1 MTGLNIEKPNI
12 SVTDYCSDNLA
23 QYTVSSLES
32 LKKLEQGSIRWI
44 DIDSSCDKG
53 ICSQLEKLY
62 NIHPIV
68 LDNISEKKQRPKLED
83 YEDFLF
89 AIATM
94 IYKKEEMLVAEGI
107 TFLIGND
114 YVISIGDVDG
124 DVFDKVRKEINTPK
138 SHIRKS
144 GSDYLFY
151 RLLDAITDGYFEVLY
166 EQLERIDVL
175 EEEVIKNAT
184 NELLSQ
190 IRELKSDIQLVSK
203 SIIPFKESRS
213 MLINKPSKF
222 ISLSVIPYMNDLYDH
237 IKEAIDL
244 SEANR
249 EMLVD
254 LMELFYTSTIN
265 KLNEIIK
272 VLTIISTI
280 FIPLT
285 FIVGVY
291 GMNFKFIPEFGFRW
305 AYPVLWGIM
314 ILITG
319 LMIYYFKKKRWF

>member
-1 MTGLNIEKPNI
+1 
-12 SVTDYCSDNLA
+12 
-23 QYTVSSLES
+23 
-32 LKKLEQGSIRWI
+32 
-44 DIDSSCDKG
+44 
-53 ICSQLEKLY
+53 
-62 NIHPIV
+62 
-68 LDNISEKKQRPKLED
+68 
-83 YEDFLF
+83 
-89 AIATM
+89 
-94 IYKKEEMLVAEGI
+94 
-107 TFLIGND
+107 
-114 YVISIGDVDG
+114 
-124 DVFDKVRKEINTPK
+124 
-138 SHIRKS
+138 
-144 GSDYLFY
+144 
-151 RLLDAITDGYFEVLY
+151 
-166 EQLERIDVL
+166 
-175 EEEVIKNAT
+175 
-184 NELLSQ
+184 
-190 IRELKSDIQLVSK
+190 
-203 SIIPFKESRS
+203 
-213 MLINKPSKF
+213 
-222 ISLSVIPYMNDLYDH
+222 MNDLYDH

-254 LMELFYTSTIN
+254 LMELFYTSTSN